1 MRRNFWKA
9 TVVSLGAYACA
20 LLIGFWGDFRFT
32 LFAVLALQVT
42 WTLFCSVRFAQL
54 RLSGAHKQDA
64 ALDEREA
71 YGFAAGG
78 SVSSIALLAV
88 IVVLTQA
95 V

>member
-9 TVVSLGAYACA
+9 TLVSLGAYAGA
-20 LLIGFWGDFRFT
+20 LLTGFMGDFRFT

-42 WTLFCSVRFAQL
+42 WTLFCSIRLAQL
-54 RLSGAHKQDA
+54 RLSGAHKPHA
-64 ALDEREA
+64 APDERDG

-78 SVSSIALLAV
+78 LVSSISLLAV

>member
-1 MRRNFWKA
+1 MRLSFWKA
-9 TVVSLGAYACA
+9 TLISLGAYACA
-20 LLIGFWGDFRFT
+20 LLIGFLGDFRFT

-42 WTLFCSVRFAQL
+42 WTLLCGLRFAQL
-54 RLSGAHKQDA
+54 RLSGAQRQDA
-64 ALDEREA
+64 PPDERDG

-78 SVSSIALLAV
+78 FVSSIALLAV